1 MERTSYSKLSQRDV
15 DRAETDLLINLSAI
29 TQRGLAKMIG
39 CHESKISRTDWRFIA
54 SVLCAFGMASD
65 ISPISR
71 AFKYALDGLT
81 NKKRPA
87 ATERSEQIQMEYS
100 TSAEVTL
107 PNRSVMWQISMMV
120 TPDYQIC
127 CLRLI
132 QAQI

>member
-87 ATERSEQIQMEYS
+87 ATERPEQIQMDFLGHYWINPQES
-100 TSAEVTL
+100 L
-107 PNRSVMWQISMMV
+107 
-120 TPDYQIC
+120 
-127 CLRLI
+127 
-132 QAQI
+132 

>member
-1 MERTSYSKLSQRDV
+1 MEQTSYSKLSQRDV
-15 DRAETDLLINLSAI
+15 DRAETDLLINLSTL

-81 NKKRPA
+81 NKNARCARPSVLIKYKWNFNNIQRGNYMRKRRKINA
-87 ATERSEQIQMEYS
+87 LITEKMCYV
-100 TSAEVTL
+100 TSFI
-107 PNRSVMWQISMMV
+107 RG
-120 TPDYQIC
+120 
-127 CLRLI
+127 
-132 QAQI
+132 